1 MDGFEKWIQFVEQAA
16 RQAGKAFVYEIF
28 EGNEMP
34 NPPDGMEVQDLSGYL
49 ADPELV
55 KGRIFQDV
63 DDVTALAGEEGFE
76 AVFAEWREQDGEL
89 HVEFVPAAHYY
100 AFQWTWVRLLR
111 DMETDGGL
119 LKRGAKGRIL
129 GSWIGAGEARYRV
142 EFPQEG
148 TGKPIC
154 LTLMEESFEKIKEP

>member
-1 MDGFEKWIQFVEQAA
+1 M
-16 RQAGKAFVYEIF
+16 
-28 EGNEMP
+28 
-34 NPPDGMEVQDLSGYL
+34 
-49 ADPELV
+49 
-55 KGRIFQDV
+55 
-63 DDVTALAGEEGFE
+63 
-76 AVFAEWREQDGEL
+76 

-148 TGKPIC
+148 TEKPIC
-154 LTLMEESFEKIKEP
+154 LTLIEESFEKIKEP

>member
-16 RQAGKAFVYEIF
+16 HQVGKAFIYEIF

-55 KGRIFQDV
+55 KGRGFQDV
-63 DDVTALAGEEGFE
+63 GDVTALAGEEGFE

-89 HVEFVPAAHYY
+89 RAEFVPAAHYY

-111 DMETDGGL
+111 DMETDSGL

-129 GSWIGAGEARYRV
+129 GSWIGADEARYRV
-142 EFPQEG
+142 EFFQEG
-148 TGKPIC
+148 AKKPIG
-154 LTLMEESFEKIKEP
+154 LALLKESFEKIEEP